1 MLWRFG
7 PPINQAKVRGSSER
21 RAILPALVGSCK
33 LHGGTSTGPK
43 TEDGLMRLIE
53 SKTKH

>member
-43 TEDGLMRLIE
+43 TKDGLMRLIE